1 MPDFRTPRSKVIG
14 LGAAHSGVGHFIG
27 QRVSAIALFFLL
39 PVFLV
44 ALALNS
50 GSLAEAHAF
59 VANPLGA
66 ILTLATLTAAIY
78 HMRLG
83 VQVVVEDYIHK
94 PGTKLVL
101 LVANTLL
108 CAGLWIAVL
117 YSVLRIAA

>member
-39 PVFLV
+39 PVFLA

-50 GSLAEAHAF
+50 GSLSEARAF

-66 ILTLATLTAAIY
+66 ILTLAKSTIGLAKKCALAPPVVQGC
-78 HMRLG
+78 HM
-83 VQVVVEDYIHK
+83 EI
-94 PGTKLVL
+94 GT
-101 LVANTLL
+101 
-108 CAGLWIAVL
+108 GIR
-117 YSVLRIAA
+117 S